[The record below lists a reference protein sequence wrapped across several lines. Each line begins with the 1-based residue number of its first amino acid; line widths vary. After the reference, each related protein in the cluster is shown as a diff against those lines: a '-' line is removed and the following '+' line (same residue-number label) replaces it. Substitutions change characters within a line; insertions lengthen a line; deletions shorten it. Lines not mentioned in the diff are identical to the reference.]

1 MEHKNIKKRVLNDKK
16 TLKNDYKGVEKMK
29 NCENCKFSRLNKPYT
44 RGGRYG
50 GQTILLISCTYEHR
64 YITRKYNAIR
74 PLKCGHYEDKE
85 T

>member
-1 MEHKNIKKRVLNDKK
+1 
-16 TLKNDYKGVEKMK
+16 MK
-29 NCENCKFSRLNKPYT
+29 NCENCKFYRLNKPYT

-50 GQTILLISCTYEHR
+50 GQTIQLVSCTYEHR